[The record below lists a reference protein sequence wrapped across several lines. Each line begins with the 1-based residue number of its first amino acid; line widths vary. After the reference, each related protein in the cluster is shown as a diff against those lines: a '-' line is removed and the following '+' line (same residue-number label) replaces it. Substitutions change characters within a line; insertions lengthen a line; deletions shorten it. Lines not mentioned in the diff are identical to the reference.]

1 MRRILKSIWQ
11 TAPLAL
17 LLTLFAAA
25 SFKAYVRIQTTL
37 IGYRIGQLKQAESEL
52 LETQSTL
59 KMELAKISTRQNLLQ
74 TSMRTDGQKRE
85 GWAAHL
91 TFRF

>member
-1 MRRILKSIWQ
+1 MNRILKSIWQ
-11 TAPLAL
+11 KAPLAL
-17 LLTLFAAA
+17 LVTLFAAA

-74 TSMRTDGQKRE
+74 TSVKTGERNNE
-85 GWAAHL
+85 GWAAH
-91 TFRF
+91 

>member
-1 MRRILKSIWQ
+1 MKSILKTLWHQ
-11 TAPLAL
+11 APFAL
-17 LLTLFAAA
+17 LVTLFAAA

-74 TSMRTDGQKRE
+74 TSVNSDSQNSE
-85 GWAAHL
+85 GWAAH
-91 TFRF
+91 